1 MGCNTTIDKNKL
13 QKYDTSIPRSC
24 IFTLNNYSYIF
35 DNSDMNIYLIYIYID
50 R

>member
-13 QKYDTSIPRSC
+13 QKYDTSKPRSC

-35 DNSDMNIYLIYIYID
+35 DNSDMNIYLID